1 MPLILSRKPLDSAPQ
16 SNHLQSTSWRSLF
29 IASALLSFT
38 ATAHVPYLAPESFE
52 PIRGWV
58 SLEASFADKFFVP
71 EAKFDHS
78 EFQIVTPAGTLEKPA
93 EQQAVRSRIVLEH
106 QLTQEGSYRFSSGV
120 REGAVFRSWQQN
132 GKTIN
137 SRDPKQQP
145 PAGVALTAHFQS
157 ITLAET
163 YVSKG
168 KPTATALKPWGKGLE
183 LEFMSHPND
192 LYINQP
198 VQARLWFE
206 GKPLAN
212 SELHIY
218 RAMGNV
224 EPVPSKVTSNARGEI
239 SFEVADAA
247 TYLLLAR
254 HRAAAPAGA
263 KAPTYSYSYSAV
275 VEITD

>member
-1 MPLILSRKPLDSAPQ
+1 MTHPHHPTVRRKPL
-16 SNHLQSTSWRSLF
+16 LQAISRWQNLL
-29 IASALLSFT
+29 IAGTLLS
-38 ATAHVPYLAPESFE
+38 AAAQAHVPYLAPESFE

-58 SLEASFADKFFVP
+58 SLEASFADKFFLP
-71 EAKFDHS
+71 EAKFDQS
-78 EFQIVTPAGTLEKPA
+78 EFKVVTPAGKLEQPA

-106 QLTQEGSYRFSSGV
+106 QLTAEGSYRFSSGV
-120 REGAVFRSWQQN
+120 REGAVFRSWLQD

-145 PAGVALTAHFQS
+145 PAGVPLTAHFQS

-168 KPTATALKPWGKGLE
+168 KPTSTALKPWGKGLE
-183 LEFMSHPND
+183 LEFISHPND

-198 VQARLWFE
+198 VKARLWFE

-212 SELHIY
+212 SEVQIH
-218 RAMGNV
+218 RAMGNA
-224 EPVPSKVTSNARGEI
+224 EPVSSTVTSTASGDI

-263 KAPTYSYSYSAV
+263 PVPTYSYSYSAV

>member
-1 MPLILSRKPLDSAPQ
+1 MTAPRHPAVRRK
-16 SNHLQSTSWRSLF
+16 SLF
-29 IASALLSFT
+29 LNIWPWPSLLIASTLLSAT
-38 ATAHVPYLAPESFE
+38 AQAHVPYLAPESFE

-58 SLEASFADKFFVP
+58 SLEASFADKFFLP
-71 EAKFDHS
+71 EAKFDQS
-78 EFQIVTPAGTLEKPA
+78 EFKVVTPAGKLEQPA

-106 QLTQEGSYRFSSGV
+106 QLTQDGSYRFSSGV
-120 REGAVFRSWQQN
+120 REGAVFRSWLQD

-163 YVSKG
+163 YVSQG
-168 KPTATALKPWGKGLE
+168 KPTAAALKPWGKGLE
-183 LEFMSHPND
+183 LEFISHPND

-212 SELHIY
+212 SEVQIH
-218 RAMGNV
+218 RAMGNA
-224 EPVPSKVTSNARGEI
+224 EPVTRTVTSTASGDI
-239 SFEVADAA
+239 SFEVTDAA

>member
-1 MPLILSRKPLDSAPQ
+1 MTAPRHPAVRRK
-16 SNHLQSTSWRSLF
+16 SLF
-29 IASALLSFT
+29 LNLFPWPSLLIAGTLLSAT
-38 ATAHVPYLAPESFE
+38 AQAHVPYLAPESFE

-58 SLEASFADKFFVP
+58 SLEASFADKFFLP
-71 EAKFDHS
+71 EAKFDGS
-78 EFQIVTPAGTLEKPA
+78 EFQVLTPAGTLEKPA
-93 EQQAVRSRIVLEH
+93 EQQTVRSRIVLEH
-106 QLTQEGSYRFSSGV
+106 QLTQDGSYRFSSGV
-120 REGAVFRSWQQN
+120 REGAVFRSWLQD

-145 PAGVALTAHFQS
+145 PAGVPLTAHFQS

-168 KPTATALKPWGKGLE
+168 KPTAAALKPWGKGLE
-183 LEFMSHPND
+183 LEFISHPND

-198 VQARLWFE
+198 VKARLWFE

-212 SELHIY
+212 SEVHIH
-218 RAMGNV
+218 RAMGNA
-224 EPVPSKVTSNARGEI
+224 EPVTSTVTSTAAGDI

-247 TYLLLAR
+247 TYLLLVR

-263 KAPTYSYSYSAV
+263 KAPTYSYSYSTV
-275 VEITD
+275 IEITE

>member
-1 MPLILSRKPLDSAPQ
+1 MTAPRHPAVRRK
-16 SNHLQSTSWRSLF
+16 SLF
-29 IASALLSFT
+29 LNIYPWPSLLLASTLLSAT
-38 ATAHVPYLAPESFE
+38 AQAHVPYLAPESFE

-58 SLEASFADKFFVP
+58 SLEASFADKFFLP
-71 EAKFDHS
+71 EAKFDQS
-78 EFQIVTPAGTLEKPA
+78 EFKVVTPAGKLEQPA

-106 QLTQEGSYRFSSGV
+106 QLTQDGSYRFSSGV
-120 REGAVFRSWQQN
+120 REGAVFRSWLHD

-168 KPTATALKPWGKGLE
+168 KPTAAALKPWGKGLE
-183 LEFMSHPND
+183 LEFISHPND

-212 SELHIY
+212 SKVQIH
-218 RAMGNV
+218 RAMGNA
-224 EPVPSKVTSNARGEI
+224 EPVTSTVTSTASGDI
-239 SFEVADAA
+239 SFEVTDAA

>member
-1 MPLILSRKPLDSAPQ
+1 MTAPLHPAVRRK
-16 SNHLQSTSWRSLF
+16 SLF
-29 IASALLSFT
+29 LNIWPWPSLLIASTLLSA
-38 ATAHVPYLAPESFE
+38 ATQAHVPYLAPESFE

-58 SLEASFADKFFVP
+58 SLEASFADKFFLP
-71 EAKFDHS
+71 EAKFDQS
-78 EFQIVTPAGTLEKPA
+78 EFKVVTPAGKLEQPA
-93 EQQAVRSRIVLEH
+93 EQQTVRSRIVLEH
-106 QLTQEGSYRFSSGV
+106 QLTQDGSYRFSSGV
-120 REGAVFRSWQQN
+120 REGAVFRSWLQD

-145 PAGVALTAHFQS
+145 PAGVPLTAHFQS

-168 KPTATALKPWGKGLE
+168 KPTSTALKPWGKGLE
-183 LEFMSHPND
+183 LEFISHPND

-198 VQARLWFE
+198 VKARLWFE

-212 SELHIY
+212 SEVQIH
-218 RAMGNV
+218 RAMGNA
-224 EPVPSKVTSNARGEI
+224 EPVTRKVTSAASGAI
-239 SFEVADAA
+239 SFEVTDAA

>member
-1 MPLILSRKPLDSAPQ
+1 MCAPRHPTVRRK
-16 SNHLQSTSWRSLF
+16 SLF
-29 IASALLSFT
+29 LTICAWPTLLIAGTLLST
-38 ATAHVPYLAPESFE
+38 AAQAHVPYLAPESFE

-58 SLEASFADKFFVP
+58 SLEASFADKFFLP
-71 EAKFDHS
+71 EAKFDGS
-78 EFQIVTPAGTLEKPA
+78 EFKVLTPAGTLEKPA
-93 EQQAVRSRIVLEH
+93 EQQSVRSRIVLEH
-106 QLTQEGSYRFSSGV
+106 QLTQDGSYRFSSGV
-120 REGAVFRSWQQN
+120 REGAVFKSWLQD

-137 SRDPKQQP
+137 SRDPNQQP
-145 PAGVALTAHFQS
+145 PAGVPLTAHFQS

-168 KPTATALKPWGKGLE
+168 KPTTTALTPWGKGLE
-183 LEFMSHPND
+183 LQFMSHPND

-198 VQARLWFE
+198 VKARLWFE

-212 SELHIY
+212 HDVQIH
-218 RAMGNV
+218 RAMGHA
-224 EPVPSKVTSNARGEI
+224 EPVTRTVTSNASGDI

-247 TYLLLAR
+247 TYLLLVR

-275 VEITD
+275 IEITD

>member
-1 MPLILSRKPLDSAPQ
+1 MTAPRHPAVRRK
-16 SNHLQSTSWRSLF
+16 SLF
-29 IASALLSFT
+29 LNIYPWPRLLLASTLLSAT
-38 ATAHVPYLAPESFE
+38 AQAHVPYLAPESFE

-58 SLEASFADKFFVP
+58 SLEASFADKFFLP
-71 EAKFDHS
+71 EAKFDQS
-78 EFQIVTPAGTLEKPA
+78 EFKVVTPAGKLEQPA
-93 EQQAVRSRIVLEH
+93 EQQTVRSRIVLEH
-106 QLTQEGSYRFSSGV
+106 QLTQDGSYRFSSGV
-120 REGAVFRSWQQN
+120 REGAVFRSWLQD

-168 KPTATALKPWGKGLE
+168 KPTAAALKPWGKGLE
-183 LEFMSHPND
+183 LEFISHPND

-212 SELHIY
+212 SEVQIH
-218 RAMGNV
+218 RAMGNA
-224 EPVPSKVTSNARGEI
+224 EPVTRTVTSTASGDI
-239 SFEVADAA
+239 SFEVTDAA

>member
-1 MPLILSRKPLDSAPQ
+1 MSSNFRPSVYRKSLL
-16 SNHLQSTSWRSLF
+16 NHLRPWSSLL
-29 IASALLSFT
+29 IAGSLLSSPVQ
-38 ATAHVPYLAPESFE
+38 AHVPYLAPESFE

-58 SLEASFADKFFVP
+58 SLEASFADKFFLP
-71 EAKFDHS
+71 EAKFDQS
-78 EFQIVTPAGTLEKPA
+78 EFQVLTPAGTLEKPT
-93 EQQAVRSRIVLEH
+93 EQQTVRSRIVLEH
-106 QLTQEGSYRFSSGV
+106 QLINDGSYRFSSGV
-120 REGAVFRSWQQN
+120 REGAVFRSWLQD

-145 PAGVALTAHFQS
+145 PAGVPLTAHFQS

-168 KPTATALKPWGKGLE
+168 KPSTTALKPWGKGLE
-183 LEFMSHPND
+183 LEFISHPND

-198 VQARLWFE
+198 VTARLWFE

-212 SELHIY
+212 SEVQIH
-218 RAMGNV
+218 RAMGNA
-224 EPVPSKVTSNARGEI
+224 EPVTRNITSDPRGEI

>member
-1 MPLILSRKPLDSAPQ
+1 MTAPRHPAVRRK
-16 SNHLQSTSWRSLF
+16 SLF
-29 IASALLSFT
+29 LNIYPWPSLLLASTLLSAT
-38 ATAHVPYLAPESFE
+38 AQAHVPYLAPESFE

-58 SLEASFADKFFVP
+58 SLEASFADKFFLP
-71 EAKFDHS
+71 EAKFDQS
-78 EFQIVTPAGTLEKPA
+78 EFKVVTPAGKLEQPA
-93 EQQAVRSRIVLEH
+93 EQQTVRSRIVLEH
-106 QLTQEGSYRFSSGV
+106 QLTQDGSYRFSSGV
-120 REGAVFRSWQQN
+120 REGAVFRSWLQD

-163 YVSKG
+163 YVSQG
-168 KPTATALKPWGKGLE
+168 KPTAAALKPWGKGLE
-183 LEFMSHPND
+183 LEFISHPND

-212 SELHIY
+212 SEVQIH
-218 RAMGNV
+218 RAMGNA
-224 EPVPSKVTSNARGEI
+224 EPVTRTVTSTASGDI
-239 SFEVADAA
+239 SFEVTDAA

>member
-1 MPLILSRKPLDSAPQ
+1 MTAPRHPAVRRK
-16 SNHLQSTSWRSLF
+16 SLF
-29 IASALLSFT
+29 LNIYPWPSLLLASTLLSAT
-38 ATAHVPYLAPESFE
+38 AQAHVPYLAPESFE

-58 SLEASFADKFFVP
+58 SLEASFADKFFLP
-71 EAKFDHS
+71 EAKFDQS
-78 EFQIVTPAGTLEKPA
+78 DFKVVTPAGKLEQPA
-93 EQQAVRSRIVLEH
+93 EQQTVRSRIVLEH
-106 QLTQEGSYRFSSGV
+106 QLTQDGSYRFSSGV
-120 REGAVFRSWQQN
+120 REGAVFRSWLQD

-168 KPTATALKPWGKGLE
+168 KPTAGALKPWGKGLE
-183 LEFMSHPND
+183 LEFISHPND

-212 SELHIY
+212 SEVQIH
-218 RAMGNV
+218 RAMGNA
-224 EPVPSKVTSNARGEI
+224 EPVTRTVTSTASGDI
-239 SFEVADAA
+239 SFEVTDAA

>member
-1 MPLILSRKPLDSAPQ
+1 MTSTCPPTSCSQPQQNNITPWQSLLLASCMLSTA
-16 SNHLQSTSWRSLF
+16 
-29 IASALLSFT
+29 AS
-38 ATAHVPYLAPESFE
+38 AHVPYLAPESFE

-58 SLEASFADKFFVP
+58 SLEASFADKFFLP

-78 EFQIVTPAGTLEKPA
+78 EFQVLTPAGTLEKPA

-106 QLTQEGSYRFSSGV
+106 QLTNDGSYRFSSGV
-120 REGAVFRSWQQN
+120 REGAVFRSWLQD

-145 PAGVALTAHFQS
+145 PTGVPLTAHFQS

-168 KPTATALKPWGKGLE
+168 KPTTAALKPWGKGLE
-183 LEFMSHPND
+183 LEFISHPND

-198 VQARLWFE
+198 VKARLWFE

-212 SELHIY
+212 SEVQVH
-218 RAMGNV
+218 RAMGNA
-224 EPVPSKVTSNARGEI
+224 EPVTRKVLSNTAGEI
-239 SFEVADAA
+239 SFAVADAA
-247 TYLLLAR
+247 TYLLLAK
-254 HRAAAPAGA
+254 HRAAAPTGA
-263 KAPTYSYSYSAV
+263 TAPTYSYSYSAV